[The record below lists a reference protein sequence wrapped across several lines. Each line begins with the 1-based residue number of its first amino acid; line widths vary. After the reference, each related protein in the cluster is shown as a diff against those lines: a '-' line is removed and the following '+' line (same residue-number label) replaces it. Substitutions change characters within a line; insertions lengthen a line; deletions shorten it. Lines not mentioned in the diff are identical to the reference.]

1 MGQIDIAPKDIVPG
15 LVTGNLASGTTYYFP
30 VGAPGC
36 LITSIHAI
44 WDAAIVITALTVE
57 DCNVGDANPL
67 VAGRAALWIQENPT
81 GAYVAVT
88 GAGVTATNLSV
99 AATGGAI
106 GGAMIHLGNMGSRKV
121 RVKVV
126 VGATGGKFELYPHG
140 KE

>member
-1 MGQIDIAPKDIVPG
+1 VTAIAIAEKDIVPRF
-15 LVTGNLASGTTYYFP
+15 VTGNLVNGTTYYFP

-36 LITSIHAI
+36 LVTAIHAI
-44 WDAAIVITALTVE
+44 WDAALIITALTVE
-57 DCNVGDANPL
+57 DCNVANSDPT
-67 VAGRAALWIQENPT
+67 VAGRAGLWIQENPT

-106 GGAMIHLGNMGSRKV
+106 GGAMIHLGNLGSRLV
-121 RVKVV
+121 RIKVV

-140 KE
+140 KD